1 MSLNTYSEDLWST
14 LIQSASSKVL
24 LAEGDFTNTVFCH
37 GNIGP
42 KLPSK
47 FIKTRYPY
55 SILWENSSQHISLH
69 FKELNELLRHS
80 NYIQ

>member
-24 LAEGDFTNTVFCH
+24 LAEGDCTNTVFCH

-47 FIKTRYPY
+47 FTKPDILIPY
-55 SILWENSSQHISLH
+55 LQLWENSSQHISLH
-69 FKELNELLRHS
+69 FKELNE
-80 NYIQ
+80 